1 MTSLSALRATLSRPA
16 LGLAAVAAVVV
27 VCVALAPLDVPF
39 TALMVPLLVGS
50 LLLSPREMP
59 WFLSWMTLML
69 ALAIWLQPQ
78 LTPRIVAAGAIQV
91 LMILIVLAVSVRR
104 SRLGV
109 GGMLGESMFV
119 DLRDRLLDQGRMPEL
134 PHGWTV
140 ESALRS
146 AGGTPFAGDFV
157 VSTRRAEG
165 TLEVVL
171 VDVSG
176 KGEAAGTRA
185 LLLSGAF
192 GGLLGAVPPGDF
204 LSAANEYLL
213 GLDWEEGFATAVH
226 LSLDLDTGVAEV
238 RSAGHP
244 PAVHRAAGSGRWKVL
259 GAEGPVLGLLPGED
273 YPPVRLRL
281 QPGDAVLLYTDGMV
295 EEPARDL
302 DRGIDR
308 MLGGAEQI
316 VRGHW
321 DAAAVRL
328 VERLGSATD
337 DRALVVIARG

>member
-1 MTSLSALRATLSRPA
+1 MTSLSALRATMTRPA
-16 LGLAAVAAVVV
+16 VGLSAVAAVVV
-27 VCVALAPLDVPF
+27 VCVGLAPVDVPF

-59 WFLSWMTLML
+59 WFLAWMSLML
-69 ALAIWLQPQ
+69 ALSVALQPER
-78 LTPRIVAAGAIQV
+78 TARIIGASGIQA

-119 DLRDRLLDQGRMPEL
+119 DLRDRLLDQGRVPDL

-213 GLDWEEGFATAVH
+213 GLDWDEGFASAVH
-226 LSLDLDTGVAEV
+226 LSLDLATGVAEV

-244 PAVHRAAGSGRWKVL
+244 PAVHRAEGSGRWHIL
-259 GAEGPVLGLLPGED
+259 EAEGSVLGLLPDEE

-281 QPGDAVLLYTDGMV
+281 QPGDAVMLYTDGMV

-316 VRGHW
+316 VRGQWH
-321 DAAAVRL
+321 AAASRL